1 MPEQQ
6 ALVQGTQYWL
16 VLSVA
21 AILPILWTFT
31 LALHFGRPYVI
42 HYLQGLTLRFGGDVW
57 WLSYVLMRDALMV
70 LTLAL
75 SAIFLFPNLYL
86 SADLGVPITAPVAAL
101 VLFWA
106 LLAKLTGDA
115 DDDPKTFRIVSV
127 LLVIASALYIIPQIY
142 GVEAADQVDSWN
154 AIANLGGI
162 PGSLVIGPDLTVPY
176 AILNLSLLGF
186 AATGA
191 IIFVWFLRK
200 TKFES
205 AELA

>member
-21 AILPILWTFT
+21 AILPILWAFT

-42 HYLQGLTLRFGGDVW
+42 RYLQGLTLRFGGDVW

-75 SAIFLFPNLYL
+75 SAMFLFPNLYL

-127 LLVIASALYIIPQIY
+127 LLVIASMLYIIPQIY

-162 PGSLVIGPDLTVPY
+162 PGALVIGPDLTVPY
-176 AILNLSLLGF
+176 AILNLSLAGF

-191 IIFVWFLRK
+191 VIFVWFLRK

>member
-31 LALHFGRPYVI
+31 LALHFGRPYI
-42 HYLQGLTLRFGGDVW
+42 IRYLQGLTLRFGGDVW

-70 LTLAL
+70 MTLAL
-75 SAIFLFPNLYL
+75 SALFLFPNLYL
-86 SADLGVPITAPVAAL
+86 SADLGVPITAPLAAL

-106 LLAKLTGDA
+106 LTVKLTGDS
-115 DDDPKTFRIVSV
+115 DDNPTAFRIVSI

-142 GVEAADQVDSWN
+142 GVEAGDQVDSWN
-154 AIANLGGI
+154 SIANLGGI
-162 PGSLVIGPDLTVPY
+162 PGALVSGSNPDLSYP
-176 AILNLSLLGF
+176 ILNLSLLGF

-191 IIFVWFLRK
+191 VIFVWFLRK